1 MSAKSGNEG
10 FRDLPMGGVVV
21 KPGSTASN
29 LTGSWR
35 SEHPVVDLESCVH
48 CLICWELCP
57 DNCLIVADGKLM
69 SADLDYCKGC
79 GICAAECP
87 RKCIE
92 MVPDL
97 PIEESA

>member
-1 MSAKSGNEG
+1 MSASSGDGG
-10 FRDLPMGGVVV
+10 FRDLAPGGVVLE
-21 KPGSTASN
+21 PGSTDTN

-35 SEHPVVDLESCVH
+35 SEHPVIDLESCSQ

-57 DNCLIVADGKLM
+57 DACLTVVDSKLT
-69 SADLDYCKGC
+69 AVDLDYCKGC

-97 PIEESA
+97 AIEESA